1 MLAYTIWA
9 CTLCGDCEQRCPV
22 LIEQVQDGDRAALGR
37 LLEMHQDRLY
47 NIALRMVSN
56 RDDAAEVTQDAMVK
70 IIQHIDSYRSEA
82 QITTWMTRIV
92 MNQAITRLRRRKLRD
107 HASLDSVRPASNDG
121 DQAASLRSVLADT
134 REPVAEQSVEEKE
147 MIERLLAAIERL
159 DTDFRAVLV
168 LRDLEEMDYQ
178 QIADTLEIKVGT
190 VKSRLFRARLAL
202 RQEMQKI
209 APAATPY
216 RET

>member
-1 MLAYTIWA
+1 MEDRDKGLDRMQQLSD
-9 CTLCGDCEQRCPV
+9 TL
-22 LIEQVQDGDRAALGR
+22 LIEQVRDGDRAALGQ
-37 LLEMHQDRLY
+37 LLEKHQNRLFS
-47 NIALRMVSN
+47 IALRMVSN
-56 RDDAAEVTQDAMVK
+56 RDDAAEVTQDAMLK
-70 IIQHIDSYRSEA
+70 IIQHIDTFRSEA

-107 HASLDSVRPASNDG
+107 HTSLDSTQSAASNTTG
-121 DQAASLRSVLADT
+121 QTSSLGKVLEDH
-134 REPVAEQSVEEKE
+134 REPGAEQRVQDSE
-147 MIERLLAAIERL
+147 MIEQLLSAIDRL

-190 VKSRLFRARLAL
+190 VKSRLFRARVAL

-209 APAATPY
+209 APATAN
-216 RET
+216 

>member
-1 MLAYTIWA
+1 MHQPSDT
-9 CTLCGDCEQRCPV
+9 V
-22 LIEQVQDGDRAALGR
+22 LIEQVRDGDRAALGQ
-37 LLEMHQDRLY
+37 LLEKHQNRLFS
-47 NIALRMVSN
+47 IALRMVSN
-56 RDDAAEVTQDAMVK
+56 RDDAAEVTQDAMLK
-70 IIQHIDSYRSEA
+70 IIQHFDSFRSEA
-82 QITTWMTRIV
+82 QVTTWMTRIV

-107 HASLDSVRPASNDG
+107 HASLDSTRITGSDG
-121 DQAASLRSVLADT
+121 DQAASLRKVLENT
-134 REPVAEQSVEEKE
+134 REPGPEQRVEEGE
-147 MIERLLAAIERL
+147 MIDRLLSAIDRL

-209 APAATPY
+209 APATAN
-216 RET
+216 

>member
-1 MLAYTIWA
+1 MFEPSDTDLMA
-9 CTLCGDCEQRCPV
+9 
-22 LIEQVQDGDRAALGR
+22 QVQAGDRAALGR
-37 LLEMHQDRLY
+37 LLELHQDRLF

-70 IIQHIDSYRSEA
+70 IIQHIDSFRSEA

-107 HASLDSVRPASNDG
+107 HASLDASRPTANGD
-121 DQAASLRSVLADT
+121 DQAASLRQILEDS
-134 REPVAEQSVEEKE
+134 REPSAELCVEERE
-147 MIERLLAAIERL
+147 MIERLLAAIDRL
-159 DTDFRAVLV
+159 DSDFRSVLV

-178 QIADTLEIKVGT
+178 QIADVLEIKVGT

-202 RQEMQKI
+202 RQEMMKI
-209 APAATPY
+209 APATV
-216 RET
+216 RHTQD

>member
-1 MLAYTIWA
+1 MGQPSDT
-9 CTLCGDCEQRCPV
+9 V
-22 LIEQVQDGDRAALGR
+22 LIEQVQGGDRAALGR
-37 LLEMHQDRLY
+37 LLEMHQDRLF

-70 IIQHIDSYRSEA
+70 IIQHIDTFRSEA

-107 HASLDSVRPASNDG
+107 HASLDSARPSPSG
-121 DQAASLRSVLADT
+121 DDAGASLRKVLEDS
-134 REPVAEQSVEEKE
+134 REPAAEQRVEEGE
-147 MIERLLAAIERL
+147 MIERLLAAIDRL
-159 DTDFRAVLV
+159 DTDFRAVIV
-168 LRDLEEMDYQ
+168 LRDLEELDYQ

-209 APAATPY
+209 APATAPFGDP
-216 RET
+216 

>member
-1 MLAYTIWA
+1 MSQPSD
-9 CTLCGDCEQRCPV
+9 TL
-22 LIEQVQDGDRAALGR
+22 LIEQARHGDRAALGQ
-37 LLEMHQDRLY
+37 LLERHQDRLF

-56 RDDAAEVTQDAMVK
+56 RDDAAEVTQDAMLK
-70 IIQHIDSYRSEA
+70 IIQHIDTFRSEA

-92 MNQAITRLRRRKLRD
+92 MNQAITRLRRRKRRD
-107 HASLDSVRPASNDG
+107 HASLDSTRSNAPAS
-121 DQAASLRSVLADT
+121 DQASPLKKVLQDHREHEPAQHVQAS
-134 REPVAEQSVEEKE
+134 E
-147 MIERLLAAIERL
+147 MIDQLLSAIDRL

-209 APAATPY
+209 TPAT
-216 RET
+216 TN

>member
-1 MLAYTIWA
+1 MSQPSDTW
-9 CTLCGDCEQRCPV
+9 
-22 LIEQVQDGDRAALGR
+22 LIEQIRDGDRAALGR
-37 LLEMHQDRLY
+37 LLEKHQHRLY
-47 NIALRMVSN
+47 SIALRMVSN
-56 RDDAAEVTQDAMVK
+56 RDDAAEVTQDAMLK
-70 IIQHIDSYRSEA
+70 IVQHIDTFRSEA

-107 HASLDSVRPASNDG
+107 HASLDSTRPSQRDS
-121 DQAASLRSVLADT
+121 DQASSLAKVLQDH
-134 REPVAEQSVEEKE
+134 REPSASQRVQEGE
-147 MIERLLAAIERL
+147 MIDQLLSAIDRL

-202 RQEMQKI
+202 RQEMQQL
-209 APAATPY
+209 APAATN
-216 RET
+216 TN

>member
-1 MLAYTIWA
+1 MSQPSDT
-9 CTLCGDCEQRCPV
+9 R
-22 LIEQVQDGDRAALGR
+22 LIQQVKDGDQAALGQ
-37 LLEMHQDRLY
+37 LLELHQNRLFS
-47 NIALRMVSN
+47 IALRMVTN
-56 RDDAAEVTQDAMVK
+56 RDDAAEVTQDAMLK
-70 IIQHIDSYRSEA
+70 IIQHIGTFRSEA

-107 HASLDSVRPASNDG
+107 HASLDASRRPQGLDTQDS
-121 DQAASLRSVLADT
+121 SLRQVLEDH
-134 REPVAEQSVEEKE
+134 RELGPAQRVQEGE
-147 MIERLLAAIERL
+147 MVDQLLIAIDRL

-178 QIADTLEIKVGT
+178 QIAGTLEIKVGT

-209 APAATPY
+209 APAAVN
-216 RET
+216 

>member
-1 MLAYTIWA
+1 MEDRGKGFA
-9 CTLCGDCEQRCPV
+9 CMSQPSDTL
-22 LIEQVQDGDRAALGR
+22 LIEQVRDGDRAALGQ
-37 LLEMHQDRLY
+37 LLELHQNRLFS
-47 NIALRMVSN
+47 IALRMVSN
-56 RDDAAEVTQDAMVK
+56 RDDAAEVTQDAMLK
-70 IIQHIDSYRSEA
+70 IIQHIDTFRSEA

-107 HASLDSVRPASNDG
+107 HASIDSARSNHTDH
-121 DQAASLRSVLADT
+121 DQASTLRQVLEDH
-134 REPVAEQSVEEKE
+134 REPGPDQRVQESE
-147 MIERLLAAIERL
+147 MIDQLLIAIDRL

-168 LRDLEEMDYQ
+168 LRDIEEMDYQ

-209 APAATPY
+209 APARTS
-216 RET
+216 

>member
-1 MLAYTIWA
+1 MEDRDKGFVDMSQQSD
-9 CTLCGDCEQRCPV
+9 TL
-22 LIEQVQDGDRAALGR
+22 LIEQVRDGDRAALGQ
-37 LLEMHQDRLY
+37 LLEKHQNRLY
-47 NIALRMVSN
+47 SIALRMVSN
-56 RDDAAEVTQDAMVK
+56 RDDAAEVTQDAMLK
-70 IIQHIDSYRSEA
+70 IVQHIDTFRSEA

-107 HASLDSVRPASNDG
+107 HASLDSTRTTHADG
-121 DQAASLRSVLADT
+121 DQAGSLRKVLEDH
-134 REPVAEQSVEEKE
+134 REPGAEQRVQEGE
-147 MIERLLAAIERL
+147 MIDQLLLAIDRL

-202 RQEMQKI
+202 RQEMQKL
-209 APAATPY
+209 APANAN
-216 RET
+216 

>member
-1 MLAYTIWA
+1 MSQPSD
-9 CTLCGDCEQRCPV
+9 TL
-22 LIEQVQDGDRAALGR
+22 LIEQVRDGDRAALGQ
-37 LLEMHQDRLY
+37 LLEMHQNRLFS
-47 NIALRMVSN
+47 IALRMVSN
-56 RDDAAEVTQDAMVK
+56 RDDAAEVTQDAMLK
-70 IIQHIDSYRSEA
+70 IVQHIDTFRSEA

-107 HASLDSVRPASNDG
+107 HASLDTTRATHPDS
-121 DQAASLRSVLADT
+121 DQASSLRKVLEDH
-134 REPVAEQSVEEKE
+134 RELGPEQRVQDSE
-147 MIERLLAAIERL
+147 MVNQLLSAIDRL

-209 APAATPY
+209 APATAN
-216 RET
+216 

>member
-1 MLAYTIWA
+1 MAQVSET
-9 CTLCGDCEQRCPV
+9 V

-47 NIALRMVSN
+47 NVALRMVSN
-56 RDDAAEVTQDAMVK
+56 RDDAAEVTQDAFVK
-70 IIQHIDSYRSEA
+70 IIQHIDSFRSEA

-107 HASLDSVRPASNDG
+107 HASLDSVRPGTGDS
-121 DQAASLRSVLADT
+121 DQAASLRQVLEDT
-134 REPVAEQSVEEKE
+134 REPGSEQSVEDKE
-147 MIERLLAAIERL
+147 MIERLLAAIDRL

-209 APAATPY
+209 APAAT
-216 RET
+216 RFGEG

>member
-1 MLAYTIWA
+1 MSQPSD
-9 CTLCGDCEQRCPV
+9 TL
-22 LIEQVQDGDRAALGR
+22 LIEQARDGDRAALGR
-37 LLEMHQDRLY
+37 LLEKHQDRLF

-56 RDDAAEVTQDAMVK
+56 RDDAAEVTQDAMLK
-70 IIQHIDSYRSEA
+70 IIQHIDTFRSEA

-107 HASLDSVRPASNDG
+107 HASLDSTRTSAPKSE
-121 DQAASLRSVLADT
+121 QAGPLKQALENH
-134 REPVAEQSVEEKE
+134 REPEPSQHVQSIE
-147 MIERLLAAIERL
+147 MIDQLLSAIDRL

-202 RQEMQKI
+202 RQEMQKMT
-209 APAATPY
+209 PAT
-216 RET
+216 TN

>member
-1 MLAYTIWA
+1 MGQPSDT
-9 CTLCGDCEQRCPV
+9 V
-22 LIEQVQDGDRAALGR
+22 LIEQVQGGDRAALGR
-37 LLEMHQDRLY
+37 LLEMHQDRLF

-70 IIQHIDSYRSEA
+70 IIQHIDTFRSEA

-107 HASLDSVRPASNDG
+107 HASLDATRPGPSG
-121 DQAASLRSVLADT
+121 DDAGASLRKVLEDN
-134 REPVAEQSVEEKE
+134 REPAAEQRVEEGE
-147 MIERLLAAIERL
+147 MIERLLAAIDRL

-209 APAATPY
+209 TPATAPFGDN
-216 RET
+216 

>member
-1 MLAYTIWA
+1 MENVVMEDRRRGLRQMNQPND
-9 CTLCGDCEQRCPV
+9 TL
-22 LIEQVQDGDRAALGR
+22 LIEQVRDGDRAALGQ
-37 LLEMHQDRLY
+37 LLEMHQNRLY
-47 NIALRMVSN
+47 SIALRMVSN
-56 RDDAAEVTQDAMVK
+56 RDDAAEVTQDAMLK
-70 IIQHIDSYRSEA
+70 IVQHIDTFRSEA

-107 HASLDSVRPASNDG
+107 HASLDSTRTTHPDS
-121 DQAASLRSVLADT
+121 DQASSLRKVLEDH
-134 REPVAEQSVEEKE
+134 REPGPEQRVQEGE
-147 MIERLLAAIERL
+147 MIDQLLAAIDRL

-202 RQEMQKI
+202 RQEMQKV
-209 APAATPY
+209 APATAN
-216 RET
+216 

>member
-1 MLAYTIWA
+1 MSQHSDSL
-9 CTLCGDCEQRCPV
+9 
-22 LIEQVQDGDRAALGR
+22 LIEQVRDGDTAALGQ
-37 LLEMHQDRLY
+37 LLELHQNRLFS
-47 NIALRMVSN
+47 IALRMVSN
-56 RDDAAEVTQDAMVK
+56 RDDAAEVTQDAMLK
-70 IIQHIDSYRSEA
+70 IIQHIDTFRSEA

-107 HASLDSVRPASNDG
+107 HASLDSARTTGPDD
-121 DQAASLRSVLADT
+121 DQASSLRNVLEDH
-134 REPVAEQSVEEKE
+134 RELGPEQRVQEGE
-147 MIERLLAAIERL
+147 MIDQLLRAIDRL

-178 QIADTLEIKVGT
+178 QIAETLEIKVGT

-209 APAATPY
+209 APLPSN
-216 RET
+216 

>member
-1 MLAYTIWA
+1 MGQPSDT
-9 CTLCGDCEQRCPV
+9 T
-22 LIEQVQDGDRAALGR
+22 LIEQVQAGDRAALGR
-37 LLEMHQDRLY
+37 LLEMHQGRLF

-70 IIQHIDSYRSEA
+70 IIQHIDTFRSEA

-107 HASLDSVRPASNDG
+107 HASLDSARPTGHDS
-121 DQAASLRSVLADT
+121 DQAASLRQVLESS
-134 REPVAEQSVEEKE
+134 REPGPEQCVEDKE
-147 MIERLLAAIERL
+147 MIERLLAAIDRL

-178 QIADTLEIKVGT
+178 QIAETLEIKVGT

-209 APAATPY
+209 GPPPEVSQGFSPSPQAEA
-216 RET
+216 

>member
-1 MLAYTIWA
+1 MGQPTDTI
-9 CTLCGDCEQRCPV
+9 
-22 LIEQVQDGDRAALGR
+22 LIEQVQAGDRAALGR
-37 LLEMHQDRLY
+37 LLELHQDRLF

-92 MNQAITRLRRRKLRD
+92 MNQAITRLRRRRLRD
-107 HASLDSVRPASNDG
+107 HASLDSALPGSGDY
-121 DQAASLRSVLADT
+121 DQAATLRAVLEDS
-134 REPVAEQSVEEKE
+134 REPGPEVCVEDKE
-147 MIERLLAAIERL
+147 MIERLLAAIDRL

-178 QIADTLEIKVGT
+178 QIAETLDIKVGT

-209 APAATPY
+209 APAASRQTGA
-216 RET
+216 

>member
-1 MLAYTIWA
+1 MSQPSEPL
-9 CTLCGDCEQRCPV
+9 
-22 LIEQVQDGDRAALGR
+22 LIEQVRDGDRAALGQ
-37 LLEMHQDRLY
+37 LLEMHQNRLFS
-47 NIALRMVSN
+47 IALRMVSN
-56 RDDAAEVTQDAMVK
+56 RDDAAEVTQDAMLK
-70 IIQHIDSYRSEA
+70 IIQHIDTFRSEA

-107 HASLDSVRPASNDG
+107 HASLDSTRRTHSDG
-121 DQAASLRSVLADT
+121 DQASSLRKVLEDH
-134 REPVAEQSVEEKE
+134 REPGPAERVQDDE
-147 MIERLLAAIERL
+147 MISQLLSAIDRL

-209 APAATPY
+209 APAAAN
-216 RET
+216 